1 MRAMEVQT
9 ERIEEAA
16 HDVDDSILVDVDE
29 NETPESVAHQIS
41 EAKQRRDGKELKVLR
56 AKERKVLMKEVER
69 LRAKQTTEEKVE
81 PKVEEKLI
89 EEVKQKIEE
98 VKEDANLSSTQK
110 TQATRPQLLKKS
122 AVLKHPGLSPTKTV
136 TNLHT
141 TTKPE
146 MLKVPEML
154 KHKTD
159 LK

>member
-9 ERIEEAA
+9 ERIEDAA

-89 EEVKQKIEE
+89 EEKLIEEVKQQIEE
-98 VKEDANLSSTQK
+98 VKEETNLSST
-110 TQATRPQLLKKS
+110 
-122 AVLKHPGLSPTKTV
+122 
-136 TNLHT
+136 
-141 TTKPE
+141 
-146 MLKVPEML
+146 
-154 KHKTD
+154 
-159 LK
+159 